1 METSYIFSCHQSSRL
16 VSGSGSDNQ
25 NSYPTC
31 PCTDIKIPYETRTE
45 RDIKSLKYLFQLFFG
60 FLPKLPF
67 ELLTTSTSTLTGQNK
82 DKKNVIINQNVKAE
96 NCMSISIL
104 KIDKGNY
111 LWSYQSGRINQI
123 KRRKYN
129 SI

>member
-1 METSYIFSCHQSSRL
+1 LGKGAISEKDRACFEKSTWVVTSWFMETSYIFSSHRSSRL

-45 RDIKSLKYLFQLFFG
+45 RGIKSLKYLFQLFFG

-67 ELLTTSTSTLTGQNK
+67 ELLTPSTSTLTGQNK

-96 NCMSISIL
+96 NCICL
-104 KIDKGNY
+104 LAY
-111 LWSYQSGRINQI
+111 
-123 KRRKYN
+123 
-129 SI
+129 